1 LDWKAADPALGGT
14 IENMASKTAAA
25 EELVMILT
33 FQITFK
39 AFHVPNDT
47 SILWN
52 MQR

>member
-1 LDWKAADPALGGT
+1 
-14 IENMASKTAAA
+14 MANKTTAP

-39 AFHVPNDT
+39 AFRVPNDT